1 MGAGWVSFLRFF
13 LLAYSGSSA
22 APFDSAS
29 GPPPLQPLPAPIV
42 LAPSP
47 PPPRPA
53 SLLPRCQPSLGRGLR
68 RGGQTKGPGQ
78 TRGHPTAAPH
88 HVAPFLR
95 ARVQLPLPFSS
106 QRSGGVRP
114 PHPHH
119 PFPALFAP
127 IAPPRVLSL
136 RASRIPRN
144 APVAGGGDAQRTEA
158 ALSVPRLGNGQTKR
172 GRGWGTGLGPRRRK
186 VPGLWG

>member
-1 MGAGWVSFLRFF
+1 MLGAGWVSFLRFF

-114 PHPHH
+114 PHP
-119 PFPALFAP
+119 PTPAPSFPSLVRANRSA
-127 IAPPRVLSL
+127 AGAEPPGVS
-136 RASRIPRN
+136 N
-144 APVAGGGDAQRTEA
+144 
-158 ALSVPRLGNGQTKR
+158 TKECT
-172 GRGWGTGLGPRRRK
+172 GRGWGRRSEDGGSSLSSQAGERTD
-186 VPGLWG
+186 